1 MERKYSEVTKE
12 IHSILRK
19 LNEEGNEY
27 KGSDI
32 YRLYRDYLKLSMKLS
47 FNNPSFEM
55 DKSKYP
61 YGNCYSYA
69 LGLRCPKIFAR
80 MFDEKCI
87 IFFPYNV
94 GLMQTSFTSHD
105 KCELD
110 LESDLD
116 SLGIKHFDVDYDE
129 PCEHGGY
136 KISLYESDDDFHF
149 IRENSDGSWSH
160 KLGFSASV
168 EKVKPSKYLFDEY
181 EYVKT
186 LEIVKPLVRSKK

>member
-1 MERKYSEVTKE
+1 MSEFDKVRNE
-12 IHSILRK
+12 IFEIFRK
-19 LNEEGNEY
+19 LNDESLSL

-32 YRLYRDYLKLSMKLS
+32 YKLYRDYLKLSMKLS
-47 FNNPSFEM
+47 FNNPSFDM
-55 DKSKYP
+55 DKSYYP

-69 LGLRCPKIFAR
+69 LGLRCPEIFAH

-87 IFFPYNV
+87 MFFPYNI
-94 GLMQTSFTSHD
+94 GLMHTFFTSYD
-105 KCELD
+105 RCEFD

-116 SLGIKHFDVDYDE
+116 SLGIKHFDVDYEE

-160 KLGFSASV
+160 KYGFSNGV
-168 EKVKPSKYLFDEY
+168 EIVKPAKYLFDKY
-181 EYVKT
+181 EHVKT
-186 LEIVKPLVRSKK
+186 MEIVKPLVRNKK

>member
-1 MERKYSEVTKE
+1 MEKEYSEVTKE

-32 YRLYRDYLKLSMKLS
+32 YKLYRDYLKLSMKLS

-69 LGLRCPKIFAR
+69 LGLRCPEIFAR

-87 IFFPYNV
+87 NV
-94 GLMQTSFTSHD
+94 
-105 KCELD
+105 
-110 LESDLD
+110 
-116 SLGIKHFDVDYDE
+116 I
-129 PCEHGGY
+129 
-136 KISLYESDDDFHF
+136 
-149 IRENSDGSWSH
+149 
-160 KLGFSASV
+160 
-168 EKVKPSKYLFDEY
+168 
-181 EYVKT
+181 
-186 LEIVKPLVRSKK
+186 